1 MTSSLW
7 NYTDQIGEYL
17 VHYFYALDAGEDDP
31 PGDAC
36 QYIGHLVN
44 GQLDGHCVYCGR
56 RP

>member
-1 MTSSLW
+1 MTGSLW